1 MTMARM
7 TLDQLVKQL
16 GAAYGPRLA
25 SVVLYGSAASGEQIP
40 DRSDYNVLVLLD
52 RIEAALLETAA
63 PIARA
68 WREAGN
74 PPPMTMTVNEWQRS
88 SDVFP
93 MEYADILDRHK
104 MLHGEAPFAGIV
116 VAPTDLR
123 LQLEQ
128 QVFGKLLQLRQ
139 GVLLAGSDAKRQ
151 TELLSGSVST
161 VLVLCRAVLRLHGE
175 QPSGDGAAVATRVG
189 TIAGFDPTPVVRA
202 WKQARSKGG
211 AMSDAGTVLGQYLAV
226 LERLNMYLD
235 QYPA

>member
-1 MTMARM
+1 M
-7 TLDQLVKQL
+7 TLEQLVKQL
-16 GAAYGPRLA
+16 AAAYGPRLA
-25 SVVLYGSAASGEQIP
+25 CVVLYGSAAAGEQIP

-52 RIEAALLETAA
+52 RIESALLEAAA

-74 PPPMTMTVNEWQRS
+74 PPPMTMTVHEWQRS
-88 SDVFP
+88 SDIFP

-104 MLHGEAPFAGIV
+104 VLHGEAPFAGIV
-116 VAPTDLR
+116 VAPADLR

-128 QVFGKLLQLRQ
+128 QLFGKLLQLRQ
-139 GVLLAGSDAKRQ
+139 GVLLAGRDTKRQ

-175 QPSGDGAAVATRVG
+175 QPTGDGAAVAARVG
-189 TIAGFDPTPVVRA
+189 TIAGFDPAPVVRA
-202 WKQARSKGG
+202 WNQARSKGG
-211 AMSDAGTVLGQYLAV
+211 AMGDASVVLGQYLAV